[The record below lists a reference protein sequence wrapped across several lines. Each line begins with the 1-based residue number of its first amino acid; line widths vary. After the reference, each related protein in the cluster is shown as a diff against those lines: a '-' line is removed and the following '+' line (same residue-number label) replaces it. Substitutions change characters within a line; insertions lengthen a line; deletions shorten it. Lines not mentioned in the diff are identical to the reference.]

1 MVQTYF
7 TLAKLVQKTMFF
19 GTRLLKNPLF
29 YKENNGTKT
38 CHQIFSSKL
47 SVSPTLIPII
57 FPLTFI
63 YNSLWEKCKEE
74 I

>member
-7 TLAKLVQKTMFF
+7 ALAKLVQKTMFF

-38 CHQIFSSKL
+38 CHQIFSS
-47 SVSPTLIPII
+47 TLFIFVISIPII
-57 FPLTFI
+57 LPFTFK
-63 YNSLWEKCKEE
+63 YNSLS
-74 I
+74 